1 MYVLYVLCFTH
12 RHFFVDNSSPKEKE
26 QRANEV
32 KRMRTSICPSYTR
45 CCFVHFA
52 NWCLCV
58 SNWEWQG
65 MIASLVTAAVSMS
78 AILFLASK
86 LKCPLPWDWERMTH
100 CRNVVKCGWDVND
113 VPAWWQW
120 KFFALFFLFICLNLV
135 EKQTES
141 ELVPWLFLFLFHVP
155 GEKKRKT
162 RKFEWSLFFLFNRIF
177 RPSRVAMVKRVFLPT
192 CLPPFFLNPH
202 WKHTL
207 RSAYQWC
214 RYGIRSLFFSFC
226 NITSNASHSG

>member
-120 KFFALFFLFICLNLV
+120 KFFALFFFVHMLEPCWKTNRKWTRSLTLFISL
-135 EKQTES
+135 S
-141 ELVPWLFLFLFHVP
+141 RSRR
-155 GEKKRKT
+155 KKTKN
-162 RKFEWSLFFLFNRIF
+162 KEVWVVS
-177 RPSRVAMVKRVFLPT
+177 
-192 CLPPFFLNPH
+192 
-202 WKHTL
+202 
-207 RSAYQWC
+207 
-214 RYGIRSLFFSFC
+214 FFSFQ
-226 NITSNASHSG
+226 SNFPSFSRGDGQKSFPSYMPPPLFFESALKTHAKIRISMVPLWDPIPFFFFLQHNVQCIS